1 MIRRGPR
8 DLHAMANGVDPGVAA
23 TDVAL
28 RELLKAADRDDAL
41 FDEFQVRLATWDKH
55 ETADWTEGTKP
66 STNERRDVIIRRLT
80 VDDATA
86 GLLLD
91 LFPVAGGAS
100 PIVIAPEWDE
110 WYTDEIRRRRNFYW
124 IHYAHHLR
132 EKGWDADAVSSLDVA
147 TDRVVERLS
156 DPTRPEIYSSRG
168 LVVGYVQ
175 SGKTANFTGV
185 IAKAIDV
192 GYRLVIVLTGTTNM
206 LREQTQRRL
215 DMELVGVENILR
227 GIDPNNIEAMD
238 KIDYRDDDDWRDGK
252 FVRHGLLPS
261 DAGRPDIHRLTTR
274 AKDYKSL
281 HQGIAAL
288 DVDRRERHRPFYDPA
303 NLFNSDARLVVLKK
317 NSTVMKKLVADLKMI
332 TTQLE
337 EIPTLII
344 DDESDQASVNTSNPK
359 KWKEEQKERTAI
371 NRLIS
376 ELLSMLPR
384 AQYVGYTAT
393 PFANVF
399 VDPTDAQDIFPK
411 DFLISLRRPPGYMG
425 ARDFH
430 DFDDGEVEG
439 THSSEEAHV
448 RYLDPDESQ
457 EHELRDA
464 LDMFVLTGALKLYR
478 QERGYGRFRHHTM
491 LVHEAMQRAQH
502 SESARQL
509 RQLWDS
515 AGYFS
520 PRGLERLRSLYEN
533 DVRRVST
540 TLGQAEATPEF
551 DQVARYVGTAVR
563 LIAPHGDPVI
573 IVNSDKDTEREELD
587 FDHNAVWRVLVG
599 GNKLARGFTVEG
611 LTVSY
616 YRRGTKQADTL
627 MQMGRWFG
635 FRKGYQDLVRLFI
648 TEELHEAFEGIVL
661 DEELFRDEL
670 RRYADLVDGRPQ
682 ITPAQIPPLVH
693 QHLPWI
699 KPTSASKMYNAEL
712 VLRRSPGAPI
722 EPRAYPS
729 KSERIAA
736 NAEVWRPLVAAI
748 DRRVR
753 FGGDG
758 TPSFEADV
766 AVVTHEELLDALR
779 RLEWAASD
787 VFIPDLSWLVEL
799 RETGKVKDWVLIFP
813 RHVRAGEAKARI
825 FGSEPMSL
833 FRRKR
838 IRTDYFSAIS
848 ESRHRTVAAAISKC
862 ESPAGDET
870 ARGLRGPQRGAAIIY
885 PVVEKDYVAGDPS
898 NGIDPRNLT
907 FAFRLLAPESAT
919 SDDRKLIAF
928 RTKVNSKPE
937 QAIVDAHDEAPWVG
951 GDSMRGSSRGTSVP
965 LSP

>member
-1 MIRRGPR
+1 MSAELKDAYVDALSAMVRRGPR
-8 DLHAMANGVDPGVAA
+8 DLHAMAHGVDPSV
-23 TDVAL
+23 TTNDLAL
-28 RELLKAADRDDAL
+28 WDLLRVVEHDDAL
-41 FDEFQVRLATWDKH
+41 HDEFQLRLATWDTH
-55 ETADWTEGTKP
+55 DGVNWAEGTEA
-66 STNERRDVIIRRLT
+66 STRERRDVIIRRLNLNGS
-80 VDDATA
+80 TA
-86 GLLLD
+86 ALLLE
-91 LFPVAGGAS
+91 LFPIVGGTD
-100 PIVIAPEWDE
+100 PIVIASEWDE
-110 WYTDEIRRRRNFYW
+110 WYTDEIRGRRDFYW
-124 IHYAHHLR
+124 THYANHLR
-132 EKGWDADAVSSLDVA
+132 HKGWDMDAVDSLNIA

-156 DPTRPEIYSSRG
+156 DPTRSEIYSSRG

-175 SGKTANFTGV
+175 SGKTANFTGA

-227 GIDPNNIEAMD
+227 GIDPYNVEAMD
-238 KIDYRDDDDWRDGK
+238 KMDYRDDDDWRDGK
-252 FVRHGLLPS
+252 FIKHGLLPS

-281 HQGIAAL
+281 YQGIAAL
-288 DVDRRERHRPFYDPA
+288 DVERRERHRPFYDPA

-332 TTQLE
+332 TAQLE

-359 KWKEEQKERTAI
+359 KWEEEQKERTAI

-399 VDPTDAQDIFPK
+399 VDPEDAQDIFPK

-430 DFDDGEVEG
+430 DLGDGDFDGPLSPEK
-439 THSSEEAHV
+439 AHV

-464 LDMFVLTGALKLYR
+464 LDMFVLTGVLKLYR

-491 LVHEAMQRAQH
+491 LVHEAMQRVQH
-502 SESARQL
+502 SESASQL
-509 RQLWDS
+509 RQLWSS

-520 PRGLERLRSLYEN
+520 SRGMERLRSLYEN
-533 DVRRVST
+533 DVHPVST
-540 TLGQAEATPEF
+540 ALTHTDATPEF
-551 DQVARYVGTAVR
+551 DQIAEYVGAAVR
-563 LIAPHGDPVI
+563 LIAPNGDPVI

-616 YRRGTKQADTL
+616 YRRSTKQADTL

-648 TEELHEAFEGIVL
+648 TEELHEAFKGIVL
-661 DEELFRDEL
+661 DEELFRNEL

-682 ITPAQIPPLVH
+682 VTPNEVPPLVH
-693 QHLPWI
+693 LHLPWM
-699 KPTSASKMYNAEL
+699 KPAAASKMYNAEL

-729 KSERIAA
+729 KSERIAS
-736 NAEVWRPLVAAI
+736 NAAAWRPLVAAL
-748 DRRVR
+748 DKRVR

-766 AVVTHEELLDALR
+766 AVVSQEELLKTLQC
-779 RLEWAASD
+779 LEWAASD
-787 VFIPDLSWLVEL
+787 VFSPDLSWLLEL
-799 RETGKVKDWVLIFP
+799 QETGKVKDWALIFP
-813 RHVRAGEAKARI
+813 HHIREGEAKATI
-825 FGSEPMSL
+825 FARGPISL
-833 FRRKR
+833 FRRNR
-838 IRTDYFSAIS
+838 VRTDYFSAIS
-848 ESRHRTVAAAISKC
+848 ESRHRLPAQAISRS
-862 ESPAGDET
+862 EAPLGDEI
-870 ARGLRGPQRGAAIIY
+870 ASGLCASGRGAAVVY
-885 PVVEKDYVAGDPS
+885 PVVEKNYVAGAPDDEINPK
-898 NGIDPRNLT
+898 DLT
-907 FAFRLLAPESAT
+907 FAFHLLAPESAT
-919 SDDRKLIAF
+919 SDDRRLIAF
-928 RTKVNSKPE
+928 RTKVKSKPG
-937 QAIVDAHDEAPWVG
+937 QAIVDTP
-951 GDSMRGSSRGTSVP
+951 
-965 LSP
+965 